1 MNANPDFLNS
11 EAQIDQASTSSLP
24 NSRKVYAAG
33 SANDIRVPMR
43 EVRQS
48 STAGVDGDEEN
59 PPIFI
64 YDTSGP
70 YTDPEVK
77 VNIQEGLPELRKRWI
92 ESREDT
98 ETLNGPTSEYGT
110 LRLNDPELAALRF
123 KLHRQPRRAHAGKNV
138 TQMHYAR
145 RGIVT
150 PEMEFVAIRENLQRE
165 KYLARLSES
174 QRALIGKHQS
184 RICAARSCSWEGY
197 HSRQHQSPRNGTN
210 DHWSQFSC
218 ENQRQYWKFRS
229 FIGNTRRS

>member
-1 MNANPDFLNS
+1 MNANPNFLNS
-11 EAQIDQASTSSLP
+11 EAEIDKASTSSFP

-33 SANDIRVPMR
+33 SADDIRVPMR

-48 STAGVDGDEEN
+48 STAGVEGDEEN
-59 PPIFI
+59 PPFFI

-123 KLHRQPRRAHAGKNV
+123 KLHRQPRRALAGKNV

-145 RGIVT
+145 RGIIT

-165 KYLARLSES
+165 KYLSRLSES
-174 QRALIGKHQS
+174 QRALIAK
-184 RICAARSCSWEGY
+184 
-197 HSRQHQSPRNGTN
+197 QHP
-210 DHWSQFSC
+210 
-218 ENQRQYWKFRS
+218 
-229 FIGNTRRS
+229 